1 VRFIKGMILAR
12 FIGQEGR
19 VTPTC
24 RCAMHR
30 HRVRPGNQEHTMT
43 HRPTRRGLAAGAAAL
58 PASFFVGKA
67 QAETSDQSTLE
78 RVTKSGKLRMA
89 VVSGSPPYF
98 IKDLATGGWAGAAI
112 EMAKG
117 IASVWNAELE
127 FVETTWGNSVLDLQ
141 SDKIDIAFALN
152 PTPQR
157 ALAIGF
163 TRPYIVAPFGC
174 LAKPGFE
181 PTSWDDL
188 NKPDIRIAFDLGSL
202 HETCARRF
210 APKAQLTGYKSIDE
224 CILALQSG
232 RVDAE
237 VIAATIGLSTV
248 GKNPALGPYHLL
260 NKPNVSLP
268 SCYGIQR
275 EPDTR
280 FKEVV
285 DAWIDFNRGI
295 GTIREQM
302 IAGLALNG
310 VTPQQVPAELSF

>member
-1 VRFIKGMILAR
+1 
-12 FIGQEGR
+12 
-19 VTPTC
+19 
-24 RCAMHR
+24 
-30 HRVRPGNQEHTMT
+30 MT
-43 HRPTRRGLAAGAAAL
+43 LGSTRRGLAVGAAAV
-58 PASFFVGKA
+58 PAAFLVGAAHA
-67 QAETSDQSTLE
+67 QGSGGTLE
-78 RVTKSGKLRMA
+78 RVASSKRLRMA

-98 IKDLATGGWAGAAI
+98 VKDLASGAWSGAAV

-117 IASVWNAELE
+117 IASVWGAELV
-127 FVETTWGNSVLDLQ
+127 FVETTFGNSVLDLQ
-141 SDKIDIAFALN
+141 ANKVDIAFALN

-157 ALAIGF
+157 ALSIGF

-174 LAKPGFE
+174 LAKPGFA
-181 PTSWDDL
+181 PTTWADL
-188 NKPDIRIAFDLGSL
+188 DKPDIRIAFDLGSL

-224 CILALQSG
+224 CVLALQAG

-237 VIAATIGLSTV
+237 VIAATIGLATV
-248 GKNPALGPYHLL
+248 GKNPGLGPYHLL
-260 NKPNVSLP
+260 GTPTVSLP

-280 FKEVV
+280 FREVV

-302 IAGLALNG
+302 ISGLALTG
-310 VTPQQVPAELSF
+310 VKPDQVPAELSY

>member
-1 VRFIKGMILAR
+1 
-12 FIGQEGR
+12 
-19 VTPTC
+19 
-24 RCAMHR
+24 
-30 HRVRPGNQEHTMT
+30 MT

-58 PASFFVGKA
+58 PVGFFIGTA
-67 QAETSDQSTLE
+67 QAQTSSESTFE
-78 RVTKSGKLRMA
+78 RVNKTKQLRIA

-98 IKDLATGGWAGAAI
+98 KKDIATGAWSGSAI

-117 IASVWNAELE
+117 IAAVWSAEVVY
-127 FVETTWGNSVLDLQ
+127 VESTWGNSVLDVQ
-141 SDKIDIAFALN
+141 SNKIDIAFALN

-174 LAKPGFE
+174 LSRAGFS
-181 PTSWDDL
+181 PKTWDDL
-188 NKPDIRIAFDLGSL
+188 NKPDVRIAFDLGSL

-210 APKAQLTGYKSIDE
+210 APKAQLTGYKTIDD
-224 CILALQSG
+224 CVLALQAG

-248 GKNPALGPYHLL
+248 GKNPSLGPYHLL
-260 NKPNVSLP
+260 DTPVVSLP
-268 SCYGIQR
+268 SCYGVQR

-280 FKEVV
+280 FVEVV
-285 DAWIDFNRGI
+285 NAWIDFNRGI

-310 VTPQQVPAELSF
+310 VMPEQVPASLSF

>member
-1 VRFIKGMILAR
+1 
-12 FIGQEGR
+12 
-19 VTPTC
+19 
-24 RCAMHR
+24 
-30 HRVRPGNQEHTMT
+30 MT
-43 HRPTRRGLAAGAAAL
+43 LRSTRRGLAAGAAAL
-58 PASFFVGKA
+58 PATFFIGTA
-67 QAETSDQSTLE
+67 QAQNSAASTLE
-78 RVTKSGKLRMA
+78 RVTSSKQLRMA

-98 IKDLATGGWAGAAI
+98 KKDLSTGVWAGAAV

-117 IASVWNAELE
+117 IASVWSAEVV
-127 FVETTWGNSVLDLQ
+127 FVESTFGNSVLDLQ
-141 SDKIDIAFALN
+141 SNKIDIAFALN

-174 LAKPGFE
+174 LAKAGFA
-181 PTSWDDL
+181 PKTWDDL

-224 CILALQSG
+224 CVLALQSG

-248 GKNPALGPYHLL
+248 GRNPSLGPYHLL
-260 NKPNVSLP
+260 GTPTVSLP

-302 IAGLALNG
+302 ISGLALNG
-310 VTPQQVPAELSF
+310 VTPEQVPAELSF

>member
-1 VRFIKGMILAR
+1 
-12 FIGQEGR
+12 
-19 VTPTC
+19 
-24 RCAMHR
+24 
-30 HRVRPGNQEHTMT
+30 MT
-43 HRPTRRGLAAGAAAL
+43 QRPTRRGLAAGVASL
-58 PASFFVGKA
+58 PATFFIGTA
-67 QAETSDQSTLE
+67 QAQSSDQSTLE
-78 RVTKSGKLRMA
+78 RVTRSKQLRIA

-98 IKDLATGGWAGAAI
+98 KKDLATGEWAGAAV

-117 IASVWNAELE
+117 IAGVWNAEVV
-127 FVETTWGNSVLDLQ
+127 FVETTFGNSVLDLQ
-141 SDKIDIAFALN
+141 SNKIDIAFALN

-181 PTSWDDL
+181 PATWGDL
-188 NKPDIRIAFDLGSL
+188 NKPDIRLAFDLGSL

-210 APKAQLTGYKSIDE
+210 APNAQLTGYKSIDE

-232 RVDAE
+232 RADAE

-248 GKNPALGPYHLL
+248 GKNPALGPFHLL
-260 NKPNVSLP
+260 NRPPVSLP

-280 FKEVV
+280 FAEVV
-285 DAWIDFNRGI
+285 NAWIDFNRGI

-310 VTPQQVPAELSF
+310 VTVQQVPPELSF

>member
-1 VRFIKGMILAR
+1 MI
-12 FIGQEGR
+12 
-19 VTPTC
+19 
-24 RCAMHR
+24 
-30 HRVRPGNQEHTMT
+30 

-58 PASFFVGKA
+58 PASFFIGSA
-67 QAETSDQSTLE
+67 QAQSSSQSTIE
-78 RVTKSGKLRMA
+78 RVTKTKQLRIA

-98 IKDLATGGWAGAAI
+98 KKDIATGQWSGAAI

-117 IASVWNAELE
+117 IASIWDAEVVFLE
-127 FVETTWGNSVLDLQ
+127 STWGNSVLDVQ
-141 SDKIDIAFALN
+141 SNKIDIAFALN

-174 LAKPGFE
+174 LAKPGFA
-181 PTSWDDL
+181 PKSWDDL
-188 NKPDIRIAFDLGSL
+188 NKPDVKIAFDLGSL

-248 GKNPALGPYHLL
+248 GKNPSLGPYHVLGT
-260 NKPNVSLP
+260 PTVALP

-280 FKEVV
+280 FAEVV
-285 DAWIDFNRGI
+285 NAWIDFNRGI

-310 VTPQQVPAELSF
+310 VTAEQVPAGLSF

>member
-1 VRFIKGMILAR
+1 
-12 FIGQEGR
+12 
-19 VTPTC
+19 
-24 RCAMHR
+24 
-30 HRVRPGNQEHTMT
+30 MT
-43 HRPTRRGLAAGAAAL
+43 LRPTRRGLAAGAVVL
-58 PASFFVGKA
+58 PTSFFIGTSEA
-67 QAETSDQSTLE
+67 QPSATSTLE
-78 RVTKSGKLRMA
+78 RVASSKQLRVA

-98 IKDLATGGWAGAAI
+98 KKDLASGAWAGAAV

-117 IASVWNAELE
+117 IASVWGADVV
-127 FVETTWGNSVLDLQ
+127 FVESTYGNSVLDLQ
-141 SDKIDIAFALN
+141 SNKIDIAFALN

-174 LAKPGFE
+174 LAKAGFV
-181 PTSWDDL
+181 PKTWDDL

-224 CILALQSG
+224 CVLALQSG

-237 VIAATIGLSTV
+237 VLAATIGLSTV
-248 GKNPALGPYHLL
+248 GKNPGLGPYHLL
-260 NKPNVSLP
+260 NTPTVSLP

-280 FKEVV
+280 FAEVV
-285 DAWIDFNRGI
+285 NAWIDFNRGI

-310 VTPQQVPAELSF
+310 VTPEQVPAELSF